1 MEEVL
6 ETYGLPYDPNIPVL
20 TMDEQP
26 VQLFRETREPIP
38 ATRSHARRVDYEY
51 ERAGVANTP

>member
-1 MEEVL
+1 MESAL
-6 ETYGLPYDPNIPVL
+6 ETYGLPHDPNIPVI

-38 ATRSHARRVDYEY
+38 ATRNHARRVDYE
-51 ERAGVANTP
+51 